1 MHIPYRDSKM
11 TRILKD
17 SLGGNCRT
25 SIVICCSPSEYNKEE
40 TKSTLLFGVRAKT
53 IENSVQT
60 NIELTAEQWRAK
72 YERETKKVQKLERL
86 LDGKNTESEER
97 PDPEGAQDETISIR
111 GFTFWKTFFIIKL
124 KLYLFT
130 ERISLK

>member
-53 IENSVQT
+53 IENSVQI

-72 YERETKKVQKLERL
+72 YEREVKKVSKLQRI
-86 LDGKNTESEER
+86 LDGKTSDDTMEER
-97 PDPEGAQDETISIR
+97 PEPEGTDDTSIR
-111 GFTFWKTFFIIKL
+111 G
-124 KLYLFT
+124 
-130 ERISLK
+130 RS

>member
-25 SIVICCSPSEYNKEE
+25 SIVICGSPSEYNKEE

-53 IENSVQT
+53 IENSVQI

-72 YERETKKVQKLERL
+72 YEREVRKSTKLQRL
-86 LDGKNTESEER
+86 VDGKTDLVDER
-97 PDPEGAQDETISIR
+97 PEPEGAQDDPSIR
-111 GFTFWKTFFIIKL
+111 GQN
-124 KLYLFT
+124 
-130 ERISLK
+130 